1 MKNKKMYGIVNPRSL
16 DYFLSFVSALI
27 SLSALWT
34 AIWVSTTGSFS
45 SFEAVLDILSRAITC
60 SFGGDV
66 LITIIGM
73 WLYIGIF
80 SCVSLLVLLLVG
92 RNHRAIVGVVSMLM
106 SVFAIALQL
115 SFFAVY
121 ILAFSGIYA
130 AVLGFLML
138 LELVILWLTFKQ
150 VFCTSLVLRRGY
162 EEYLSDFPTQ
172 DEEEVELEEEEAE
185 EEVEKEAE
193 KPKKKPKKEPKKEP
207 KQQEKSVEKKEKK
220 KEPQEEAKE
229 ELEDEPE
236 EETELSDA
244 FSSKRLTFDERLRR
258 VHKET
263 RAKFK
268 EIKEYFESL
277 GFKPARTKS
286 AETFVYKNVKYAQ
299 ITTMGKNGLKIY
311 YKLSAKDYEGTPIPV
326 EDMSSVRKYE
336 SIPLLF
342 KVKSDLSVKRAKKL
356 MDDVK
361 QSIQP

>member
-1 MKNKKMYGIVNPRSL
+1 MRNKKMYGIVNPRSL

-45 SFEAVLDILSRAITC
+45 SFETVLSILSRAITC

-73 WLYIGIF
+73 WLYIGIL
-80 SCVSLLVLLLVG
+80 SSLLLLVLLLVG

-150 VFCTSLVLRRGY
+150 VFCASLVLRRGY

-172 DEEEVELEEEEAE
+172 DKEEVELEEEEAE
-185 EEVEKEAE
+185 KEVEKEAE
-193 KPKKKPKKEPKKEP
+193 KPKKEPKKEP
-207 KQQEKSVEKKEKK
+207 KQQEKPVEKKEKK

-277 GFKPARTKS
+277 GFKSARTKS